1 MKKNDIFERTF
12 DGNTFRFQ
20 LTELKPRWVAI
31 QELDSTAQ
39 INKECK
45 AFIFAPSAPG
55 IYHSFSIGDFVRKYK
70 PNSEHIEEFAS
81 LDNGEWVTTQE
92 GDKMIEKLSAEIY
105 KRIKNNSHE

>member
-31 QELDSTAQ
+31 RELDSTAQ

-55 IYHSFSIGDFVRKYK
+55 KNLTFSIGDIVIKYK
-70 PNSEHIEEFAS
+70 TNSENIEEFAS
-81 LDNGEWVTTQE
+81 LDNGEWVTTQK
-92 GDKMIEKLSAEIY
+92 GDKMIENLTVEIY
-105 KRIKNNSHE
+105 NRIKNNT

>member
-31 QELDSTAQ
+31 RELDSTAQ

-55 IYHSFSIGDFVRKYK
+55 IYHPFSIGDFVRKYK

>member
-1 MKKNDIFERTF
+1 MKKNDIFEKTF

-31 QELDSTAQ
+31 RELDSTAQ

-55 IYHSFSIGDFVRKYK
+55 IYHPFSIGDFVRKYK

-81 LDNGEWVTTQE
+81 LDNGEWVTTQK
-92 GDKMIEKLSAEIY
+92 GDKMIEKLTVEIY
-105 KRIKNNSHE
+105 NRIKNNT